1 MNTLWVLM
9 YVDIFSSYFFEN
21 TKKIINIKWY
31 STFCITREFLLL
43 YKTGFIK
50 LLFCEGLV

>member
-9 YVDIFSSYFFEN
+9 YVDIFNSYFFEN

-50 LLFCEGLV
+50 LLFL